1 MITQAGM
8 MANGL
13 GLFIRQLIT
22 GKGWSQR
29 QAAAELGIPFTTLN
43 NIIHGRNEPDVA
55 TLRKL
60 ASSFKVTMG
69 RLIQAMGDDPEGTL
83 LPRPLR
89 SLSPETLR
97 YIDEMDEEEFAEFLE
112 AWEKIKGRRR

>member
-1 MITQAGM
+1 MY
-8 MANGL
+8 GL
-13 GLFIRQLIT
+13 RVMTGLSTFLKRELAQR
-22 GKGWSQR
+22 GWSQR
-29 QAAAELGIPFTTLN
+29 RAALAIGMPVQTLN
-43 NIIHGRNEPDVA
+43 DLILDPEKVPDIP
-55 TLRKL
+55 TLRKIAKGL
-60 ASSFKVTMG
+60 EVTLG
-69 RLIQAMGDDPEGTL
+69 RLLQAMGDDPEGTS